1 MHTNEPDAFDSLAC
15 PQRHSVVRV
24 MTFTRRRHAIALAM
38 ALPVLMSCG
47 GGNGNNS
54 WAVSPPVQPIP
65 EEIAKIFQKPAYKNA
80 RWSLR
85 VVDLDTGFVI
95 HDDNAGKQM
104 LIASVRKLFSVGL
117 ALEALGPNHALR
129 TPVYRR
135 GTVDA
140 AGVLHGDLIVV
151 ASGDLAMGGRT
162 NSDGSFAISS
172 LDHNEANGLGN
183 AALTA
188 PDPLAEFNQLAAQVA
203 ALGIRQVTG
212 ELIIDDRLFEHFDFR
227 DQFKVSPMFVNDD
240 VVDVMIDRQAA
251 VDWRPKSQAF
261 TVQSSLVQ
269 VASGSELGIEL
280 ESAQGLGR
288 ISGALPAGYVPTLGS
303 YPLVRTFRITDPS
316 SYARSVFIEALARA
330 GVTAAAATVAPNPA
344 GDLPAGPA
352 YSDSTRV
359 AELVSHP
366 YKDQAR
372 YIMKVS
378 YNIGAEVSLMLF
390 GLTRGARAQAASLAV
405 EASALAEQFGIPP
418 AAVHFLDG
426 SGDDE
431 TTATTEAVTT
441 LLSGMRRRQSY
452 PEFRD
457 SLPAPGVD
465 GSLAIATDFAA
476 DPALAGA
483 RGNVH
488 AKTGTYVSG
497 SKDGPVLRTESLA
510 GYIDTK
516 SGRHLAFMLAVND
529 VGVISGIED
538 ILPVIQDV
546 GTISALLWKLC

>member
-1 MHTNEPDAFDSLAC
+1 M
-15 PQRHSVVRV
+15 
-24 MTFTRRRHAIALAM
+24 MFTRRRLTVALAM
-38 ALPVLMSCG
+38 ALPFLTSCG
-47 GGNGNNS
+47 GGGGDNGS
-54 WAVSPPVQPIP
+54 ASIPPVQPVP
-65 EEIAKIFQKPAYKNA
+65 EDIAKIFQKPVYKNA
-80 RWSLR
+80 RWGLR
-85 VVDLDTGFVI
+85 VVDLDTGIVI
-95 HDDNAGKQM
+95 HDENAGKQM

-117 ALEALGPNHALR
+117 ALEALGPSHVLR

-140 AGVLHGDLIVV
+140 AGVLHGDLVVV

-162 NSDGSFAISS
+162 NPDGSFAISS
-172 LDHNEANGLGN
+172 LDHNEANSLGN

-188 PDPLAEFNQLAAQVA
+188 PDPLAGFNQLAAQVA
-203 ALGIRQVTG
+203 ALGIRHVTG
-212 ELIIDDRLFEHFDFR
+212 EVVIDDRLFEHFDFR
-227 DQFKVSPMFVNDD
+227 EQFKVSPMFVNDD
-240 VVDVMIDRQAA
+240 VVDVMIDPQAA

-261 TVQSSLVQ
+261 AVQSSLVQ
-269 VASGSELGIEL
+269 TASGSEIGIEL

-288 ISGALPAGYVPTLGS
+288 VTGALPTGYVPTLGS

-330 GVTAAAATVAPNPA
+330 GVTVAAATVAPNPA
-344 GDLPAGPA
+344 GNLPEASV

-366 YKDQAR
+366 YKDHAR

-378 YNIGAEVSLMLF
+378 YNIGAETSLMLL
-390 GLTRGARAQAASLAV
+390 GSTRGASTQAASLAV
-405 EASALAEQFGIPP
+405 EASVLAEQFGIPQ
-418 AAVHFLDG
+418 AAVNFIDG
-426 SGDDE
+426 SGNEE

-441 LLSGMRRRQSY
+441 LLATMRWRPSY
-452 PEFRD
+452 PAFRD
-457 SLPAPGVD
+457 SLPTLGVD
-465 GSLAIATDFAA
+465 GSLSIATDFAA
-476 DPALAGA
+476 NPTLAGA
-483 RGNVH
+483 RGNVR
-488 AKTGTYVSG
+488 AKTGTYVSE
-497 SKDGPVLRTESLA
+497 SKDGAVLRTESLA

-546 GTISALLWKLC
+546 GTISSLLWKRY